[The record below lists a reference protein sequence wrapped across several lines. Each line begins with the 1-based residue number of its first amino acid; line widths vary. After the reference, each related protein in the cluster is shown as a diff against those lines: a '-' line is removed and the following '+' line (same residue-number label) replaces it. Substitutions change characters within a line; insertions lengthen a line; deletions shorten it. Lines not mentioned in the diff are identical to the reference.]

1 MDRKQLQER
10 IDKESKLERKRTSY
24 VNSRMEDFYFSD
36 FAPHKLNNLIAPMQA
51 GITHPDPEYYCYPA
65 STDKVAPRL
74 LVLEYVVKGKGYI
87 EYKGKTYTVKA
98 GDSYIINRICGH
110 RWYADPDDPY
120 EKKWVNIGGRFLES
134 LAMAYQMTGGVYV
147 EPVSIEAQIDE
158 MHRILLSYN
167 FQDPRK
173 DNLKLMHQVV
183 DIFDKIANTGNVA
196 REKPDRAMFEQI
208 RNYVTA
214 NLLYEQLNPTVI
226 CNSFFISPSTLL
238 RMFEKNVGI
247 TPAKYIV
254 LQRIEYAKRLLSS
267 TDYTVD
273 RISGLLFFS
282 SSRHFYKVF
291 RETVGMA
298 PTVWR
303 KENLKKAREDRT

>member
-1 MDRKQLQER
+1 MDKKQLQAR
-10 IDKESKLERKRTSY
+10 IDQESRNERKRTSY

-167 FQDPRK
+167 FQDSRK

-183 DIFDKIANTGNVA
+183 
-196 REKPDRAMFEQI
+196 EQI

-214 NLLYEQLNPTVI
+214 NLLYEQLSPTTI
-226 CNSFFISPSTLL
+226 CNSFFISSSTLL

-254 LQRIEYAKRLLSS
+254 LQRIEYAKQLLLS

-273 RISGLLFFS
+273 RISGFLFFS
-282 SSRHFYKVF
+282 GSRHFYKVF

-298 PTVWR
+298 PTEWR
-303 KENLKKAREDRT
+303 KKNLKKQGQ

>member
-1 MDRKQLQER
+1 M
-10 IDKESKLERKRTSY
+10 
-24 VNSRMEDFYFSD
+24 VN
-36 FAPHKLNNLIAPMQA
+36 
-51 GITHPDPEYYCYPA
+51 PEIP
-65 STDKVAPRL
+65 P
-74 LVLEYVVKGKGYI
+74 
-87 EYKGKTYTVKA
+87 
-98 GDSYIINRICGH
+98 
-110 RWYADPDDPY
+110 
-120 EKKWVNIGGRFLES
+120 
-134 LAMAYQMTGGVYV
+134 
-147 EPVSIEAQIDE
+147 
-158 MHRILLSYN
+158 
-167 FQDPRK
+167 
-173 DNLKLMHQVV
+173 
-183 DIFDKIANTGNVA
+183 NTGNVA

-254 LQRIEYAKRLLSS
+254 LQRIEYAKQLLSS

>member
-1 MDRKQLQER
+1 MDKKQLQAR
-10 IDKESKLERKRTSY
+10 IDQESRNERKRTSY

-36 FAPHKLNNLIAPMQA
+36 FAPHKLNNLITPMQA

-74 LVLEYVVKGKGYI
+74 LVLEYVVKGKRYI

-196 REKPDRAMFEQI
+196 REKPDRAKFEQI

-214 NLLYEQLNPTVI
+214 NLLYEQLSPTTI
-226 CNSFFISPSTLL
+226 CNSFFISSSTLL

-254 LQRIEYAKRLLSS
+254 LQRIEYAKQLLLS

-273 RISGLLFFS
+273 RISGFLFFS
-282 SSRHFYKVF
+282 GSRHFYKVF

-298 PTVWR
+298 PTEWR
-303 KENLKKAREDRT
+303 KKNLKKQGQ

>member
-1 MDRKQLQER
+1 MDKKQLQAR
-10 IDKESKLERKRTSY
+10 IDQESRNERKRTSY

-173 DNLKLMHQVV
+173 DNLPLRHQ
-183 DIFDKIANTGNVA
+183 AG
-196 REKPDRAMFEQI
+196 
-208 RNYVTA
+208 
-214 NLLYEQLNPTVI
+214 
-226 CNSFFISPSTLL
+226 
-238 RMFEKNVGI
+238 G
-247 TPAKYIV
+247 
-254 LQRIEYAKRLLSS
+254 
-267 TDYTVD
+267 
-273 RISGLLFFS
+273 
-282 SSRHFYKVF
+282 H
-291 RETVGMA
+291 
-298 PTVWR
+298 
-303 KENLKKAREDRT
+303 

>member
-1 MDRKQLQER
+1 MDRKQLREQIE
-10 IDKESKLERKRTSY
+10 KESKSERKRTCY

-36 FAPHKLNNLIAPMQA
+36 FAPHKLNNLITPMQA

-65 STDKVAPRL
+65 STDKAAPRL

-214 NLLYEQLNPTVI
+214 NLLYEQLNPTII

-273 RISGLLFFS
+273 RISGLLSFS

>member
-1 MDRKQLQER
+1 MDKKQLQAR
-10 IDKESKLERKRTSY
+10 IDQESRNERKRTSY

-167 FQDPRK
+167 FQDSRK

-298 PTVWR
+298 PTEWR
-303 KENLKKAREDRT
+303 KKNLKKQG

>member
-1 MDRKQLQER
+1 MDKKQLQAR
-10 IDKESKLERKRTSY
+10 IDQESRNERKRTSY

-36 FAPHKLNNLIAPMQA
+36 FEPHKLNNLIAPMQA

-110 RWYADPDDPY
+110 RWYADPEDPY

-167 FQDPRK
+167 FQDSRK

-183 DIFDKIANTGNVA
+183 DIFDKMNYTRNAE
-196 REKPDRAMFEQI
+196 REKPDRVTFEQI

-214 NLLYEQLNPTVI
+214 NLLYEQLSPTTI
-226 CNSFFISPSTLL
+226 CNSFFISSSTLL

-254 LQRIEYAKRLLSS
+254 LQRIEYAKQLLLS

-273 RISGLLFFS
+273 RISGFLFFS
-282 SSRHFYKVF
+282 GSRHFYKVF

-298 PTVWR
+298 PTEWR
-303 KENLKKAREDRT
+303 KKNLKKQGQ

>member
-1 MDRKQLQER
+1 MDKKQLQAR
-10 IDKESKLERKRTSY
+10 IDQESRNERKRTNY

-134 LAMAYQMTGGVYV
+134 LAMAYQMMGGVYV

-183 DIFDKIANTGNVA
+183 DIFDKMNYTRNAE
-196 REKPDRAMFEQI
+196 REKPDRVMFEQI

-214 NLLYEQLNPTVI
+214 NLLYEQLSPTTI
-226 CNSFFISPSTLL
+226 CNSFFISSSTLL

-254 LQRIEYAKRLLSS
+254 LQRIEYAKQLLLS

-273 RISGLLFFS
+273 RISGFLFFS
-282 SSRHFYKVF
+282 GSRHFYKVF

-298 PTVWR
+298 PTEWR
-303 KENLKKAREDRT
+303 KKNLKKQGQ